1 MRMPRVFDFGGQWH
15 FITEL
20 IYRTGKQTLGGH
32 KQTLC
37 ASEAHWNPPKK
48 DTLYPR
54 EKEKSQQ
61 ASRRQIVF
69 RIKPYTYQRHSEGS
83 NNLVHTREAETPQRL
98 SQTCLY
104 VYAEVGV
111 SSETSRGTGLSG
123 CMTCVM

>member
-1 MRMPRVFDFGGQWH
+1 MAFY
-15 FITEL
+15 
-20 IYRTGKQTLGGH
+20 YRTYIGLGKQTLGGH

-54 EKEKSQQ
+54 ENEKSQQ

-83 NNLVHTREAETPQRL
+83 NKTLCTPGGRDPTETEPDL
-98 SQTCLY
+98 SLS

-111 SSETSRGTGLSG
+111 SSEASRGTGPLAA
-123 CMTCVM
+123 